1 MGIRAEETRG
11 SDGTATIAGLAV
23 NRTYEVTEIQA
34 PKGYNRDTMVH
45 KVKLTQAN
53 AKQTVTVT
61 VNNVAQ
67 QGAIKIVKQ
76 DRDTKVKLAGAV
88 FQWKDTS
95 NGYTSR
101 RDNRFRWNGNDSRS
115 SGQPD
120 I

>member
-11 SDGTATIAGLAV
+11 SDGTATIAGLSV

-34 PKGYNRDTMVH
+34 PKGYNRDTTVH

-53 AKQTVTVT
+53 ANQTVTVT

-101 RDNRFRWNGNDSRS
+101 RQGFRWNGNDSGS